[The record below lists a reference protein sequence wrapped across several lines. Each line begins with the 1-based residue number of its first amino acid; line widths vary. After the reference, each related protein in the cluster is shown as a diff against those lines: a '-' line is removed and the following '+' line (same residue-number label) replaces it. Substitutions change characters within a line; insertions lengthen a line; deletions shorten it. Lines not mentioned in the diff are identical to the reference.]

1 MSTSNIAYQRIYEE
15 DLPSSVLDA
24 ANLPR
29 MFYSLTEV
37 QRRLVEELIDAS
49 YSYAISDAMD
59 AEVLE
64 ETVLL
69 SVDMADQL
77 TGFSDMLRS
86 YLHDKK

>member
-1 MSTSNIAYQRIYEE
+1 M
-15 DLPSSVLDA
+15 
-24 ANLPR
+24 
-29 MFYSLTEV
+29 TEV

-49 YSYAISDAMD
+49 YGYAIADAMD
-59 AEVLE
+59 TEVLE

-77 TGFSDMLRS
+77 TGFSEMLRS